1 MDRVPRP
8 PVQRTPTGYRMNL
21 DVEERELIHRLL
33 GELRSLLT
41 ESEPLS
47 VDAAADGEPDDRMK
61 RLFPTAYH
69 QRRDQEM
76 DEEFRRLMRD
86 DLVASRL
93 AGLDLI
99 DGVLAPTDDEPPHL
113 TEAQLMAFLQALNGV
128 RLVLGTM
135 LDVSEEHD
143 IDDIDDD
150 HPLVGEYHLY
160 DFLSWVLDASVRAA
174 MGGAR

>member
-1 MDRVPRP
+1 
-8 PVQRTPTGYRMNL
+8 MNL
-21 DVEERELIHRLL
+21 DVEERGLIHRLL

-41 ESEPLS
+41 DSQPVTENPEISDDTPG
-47 VDAAADGEPDDRMK
+47 VADGRMK

-86 DLVASRL
+86 DLIASRL

-99 DGVLAPTDDEPPHL
+99 ADVLAPADDEPPHL

-143 IDDIDDD
+143 IDDIGDD
-150 HPLVGEYHLY
+150 HPMVGEYHLY
-160 DFLSWVLDASVRAA
+160 NFLSWVLDASVHAA
-174 MGGAR
+174 QS